1 MCLAVTFFFLKNKN
15 KNINCFLQI
24 CMALNL
30 FLHTADL
37 MPGLYTETNA
47 CGEPLLQSMNAYNE
61 HIGEYIQML
70 AREEALSPIPLP
82 DSKLFKNQVSC
93 TKARMRAC
101 VRACAGPAQSRAS
114 LFTPPGLVPSQPRSS
129 QRDQTS
135 DTQMCARALCS
146 NNGLLSTQRAW
157 VSLSSLATYISHHY
171 GRLSGPNGTTSIL
184 QINYW
189 PYFSNTLTG
198 APGGT
203 LGIPLHPAFPPPKQE
218 SFCLQ

>member
-1 MCLAVTFFFLKNKN
+1 
-15 KNINCFLQI
+15 
-24 CMALNL
+24 
-30 FLHTADL
+30 
-37 MPGLYTETNA
+37 
-47 CGEPLLQSMNAYNE
+47 
-61 HIGEYIQML
+61 ML
-70 AREEALSPIPLP
+70 AREKALSPIPLP

-101 VRACAGPAQSRAS
+101 VRACVRGAAQSTAS

-129 QRDQTS
+129 SQRDQTS
-135 DTQMCARALCS
+135 DAQMCARALCS

-189 PYFSNTLTG
+189 PYFSNTLRG

-203 LGIPLHPAFPPPKQE
+203 LGIPVAPCPSSSEAGVLLFAVGTTSLLGMYIHTVQTFAVGRWLMAKRKGHQPLKCAHKGRITVGVRGGEPATLE
-218 SFCLQ
+218 